1 MFTNI
6 KESAI
11 PFTKCCVLTFLF
23 QSQSL
28 WPLPPGISYTHHQS
42 FPIPVQTDR
51 QKPKP
56 RGMLIFSMTQSDQ
69 LAFQQTSLGLVFHQ
83 LFDLSH
89 CQNGLGICT
98 DTVSAVLM
106 KKRTINKAHIKPNSH
121 QRFSNQMEISAHKGV
136 NEKKFKS
143 KS

>member
-28 WPLPPGISYTHHQS
+28 WPLPPGIPYTHHQS

-56 RGMLIFSMTQSDQ
+56 GRMLIFSMTQSDK
-69 LAFQQTSLGLVFHQ
+69 LAFQQTNLGLVFHQ

-106 KKRTINKAHIKPNSH
+106 RKRTTTKITYKA
-121 QRFSNQMEISAHKGV
+121 
-136 NEKKFKS
+136 
-143 KS
+143 

>member
-6 KESAI
+6 KESVI
-11 PFTKCCVLTFLF
+11 PSTKCCVLTFLF

-28 WPLPPGISYTHHQS
+28 WPLPPGIPYTHRQS

-56 RGMLIFSMTQSDQ
+56 RRMLIFSMAQSDK

-89 CQNGLGICT
+89 CQNGPGICT

-106 KKRTINKAHIKPNSH
+106 RKRTTKKAHIKPNLH
-121 QRFSNQMEISAHKGV
+121 QRFSNKMELSTLKGD
-136 NEKKFKS
+136 K
-143 KS
+143 

>member
-23 QSQSL
+23 QFQSL
-28 WPLPPGISYTHHQS
+28 WPLPPGIPYTHHQS

-56 RGMLIFSMTQSDQ
+56 RGMLIFRMTQSDK
-69 LAFQQTSLGLVFHQ
+69 LAFQQISLGLVFHQ
-83 LFDLSH
+83 LIVKMV
-89 CQNGLGICT
+89 CE
-98 DTVSAVLM
+98 SAQIQSQL
-106 KKRTINKAHIKPNSH
+106 
-121 QRFSNQMEISAHKGV
+121 F
-136 NEKKFKS
+136 
-143 KS
+143 